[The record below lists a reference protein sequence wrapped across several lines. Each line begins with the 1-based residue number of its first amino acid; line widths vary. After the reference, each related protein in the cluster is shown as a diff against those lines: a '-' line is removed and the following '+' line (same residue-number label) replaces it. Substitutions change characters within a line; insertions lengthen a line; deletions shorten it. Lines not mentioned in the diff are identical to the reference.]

1 MRKVIAATLIAGAIA
16 APASVLAS
24 NPDHPAKRAHPA
36 KKKPV
41 VSMVFRGVVAVDAVS
56 GEVAI
61 TPMLRG
67 SNRHARR
74 VLDGASEMTVTI
86 GDKTKL
92 RGFIINADGKRV
104 FTAETI
110 DDLNAG
116 DRVRFV
122 IRARKGTPL
131 AELPAVRWMKDFT
144 GLVAPAD
151 EPPTDPPADEPAPTE
166 GTGEVTL

>member
-1 MRKVIAATLIAGAIA
+1 MRKVIAATLLAGAIA
-16 APASVLAS
+16 APATVLAS
-24 NPDHPAKRAHPA
+24 NPDRPAERAHPA
-36 KKKPV
+36 KKTPV
-41 VSMVFRGVVAVDAVS
+41 VSMVFRGVVAVDAMS
-56 GEVAI
+56 GEVTI

-86 GDKTKL
+86 GDKTRL
-92 RGFIINADGKRV
+92 RGFIMNADGERV

-122 IRARKGTPL
+122 IRARKGTAL
-131 AELPAVRWMKDFT
+131 ADLPAVRWMKDFT
-144 GLVAPAD
+144 GLVAPAE
-151 EPPTDPPADEPAPTE
+151 EPPVDPPASEPTPPE
-166 GTGEVTL
+166 GTSEVTL